1 VQILIA
7 LIIGAVIGL
16 AVHFQL
22 PQRSTRGVVLAPIL
36 GALSAGLAWMILTW
50 LGVGID
56 TPWPWLAALIVP
68 VVVTYPT
75 LILLTRSR
83 VARDARERAR
93 LRIG

>member
-1 VQILIA
+1 MQILIA
-7 LIIGAVIGL
+7 FIVGAVVGIGI
-16 AVHFQL
+16 HFQL
-22 PQRSTRGVVLAPIL
+22 HQRLTRGVVLAPMI
-36 GALSAGLAWMILTW
+36 GAVSAGAAWSILTW